1 MPAETG
7 PVGGQAPFSRKLGD
21 DWAGRD
27 TQMNTCFPGVQFL
40 RSFQTELG
48 GPPSRLEHT
57 FSEVGAPRPDFQGV
71 SQRAGEAG
79 RD

>member
-1 MPAETG
+1 
-7 PVGGQAPFSRKLGD
+7 
-21 DWAGRD
+21 
-27 TQMNTCFPGVQFL
+27 MNTCFPGVQFL